1 MKTQN
6 NNNQTTQNTN
16 SVIKQK
22 FDVAIAK
29 MKTFFVNNV
38 AIMLLL
44 AVIAVN
50 ALLITI
56 VPGLMPTFFGSCLG
70 FIDLAVIL
78 IGIILVKT
86 K

>member
-1 MKTQN
+1 
-6 NNNQTTQNTN
+6 
-16 SVIKQK
+16 
-22 FDVAIAK
+22 
-29 MKTFFVNNV
+29 
-38 AIMLLL
+38 MLLL

-56 VPGLMPTFFGSCLG
+56 VPGLMPTPFGNVLG